1 MSYYLASLH
10 FIGRQVAVVVLVG
23 VGDEGLPNLL
33 THPAVKPMMQ
43 TTHSVLSEGMARGI
57 THSVP
62 DAMRSKLANS
72 VFVFSGMKT
81 YQQLKRAGELLL
93 DEEGNIK
100 PFERYWKDIQ
110 AIHANY
116 NRSYLQAEYIFATQS
131 AQMASKWSEFQA
143 DGDRYLLQYRTAG
156 DDRVRDSHSILHEV
170 TLPADDKFWDEA
182 FPPNG
187 WRCRCDAVQVRKGKY
202 PESDSRQAIADAR
215 KATEGRQSIFRF
227 NAGKRE
233 AIFPQ
238 NHPYFPSSCQ
248 QCPFKDS
255 IKTENQQKNL
265 GMQEKKDCYNCKYT
279 KQIMDERWVEVK
291 KYPNGGSVQ
300 EHVLTEKNKPDYNA
314 IKHIANEFAK
324 SGDEVKITPRLH
336 RNSEEYKQIYA
347 TLTGTMYEGKCP
359 DLSRNGIFYEYE
371 SYVRPFTKRKVG
383 NMLSHG
389 SKQSPYIII
398 DNNKGASDRFI
409 RRSII
414 NRIKVGQNPIKEVWL
429 YEKGKLRLFFKDG
442 QFFNQNTTGES

>member
-1 MSYYLASLH
+1 MYATTCHTCGGSKE
-10 FIGRQVAVVVLVG
+10 QAVLSQG
-23 VGDEGLPNLL
+23 EQDELLRAFRKMARHLFQSKQSRPLPDQL

-43 TTHSVLSEGMARGI
+43 ATHSVLSEGMARGI

-62 DAMRSKLANS
+62 DAMRNKLANS

-81 YQQLKRAGELLL
+81 YQQLKQAGELLL
-93 DEEGNIK
+93 DENGDIK
-100 PFERYWKDIQ
+100 PFERYWRDIQ

-156 DDRVRDSHSILHEV
+156 DNRVRDSHSILHEV
-170 TLPADDKFWDEA
+170 TLPANDKFWDEA

-238 NHPYFPSSCQ
+238 NHPYYPESCRH
-248 QCPFKDS
+248 CPFKKAGKLS
-255 IKTENQQKNL
+255 QTE
-265 GMQEKKDCYNCKYT
+265 GKKDCHSCRYVKEMMENSKKADKERTPAQFLREIEEEPLPMNRYTQQPLGVALKAEGEVFDKVYINDKQMLHGTRPDKVKRGQTIPLPELCKRIQADLQNISEWRIGQESNEYVAT
-279 KQIMDERWVEVK
+279 VPYEDGRLLKYVIKVHKKIAGVDDKTTNKLTLITIGIVDER
-291 KYPNGGSVQ
+291 NFSQ
-300 EHVLTEKNKPDYNA
+300 LEK
-314 IKHIANEFAK
+314 IK
-324 SGDEVKITPRLH
+324 
-336 RNSEEYKQIYA
+336 
-347 TLTGTMYEGKCP
+347 
-359 DLSRNGIFYEYE
+359 
-371 SYVRPFTKRKVG
+371 
-383 NMLSHG
+383 
-389 SKQSPYIII
+389 
-398 DNNKGASDRFI
+398 
-409 RRSII
+409 
-414 NRIKVGQNPIKEVWL
+414 
-429 YEKGKLRLFFKDG
+429 
-442 QFFNQNTTGES
+442 